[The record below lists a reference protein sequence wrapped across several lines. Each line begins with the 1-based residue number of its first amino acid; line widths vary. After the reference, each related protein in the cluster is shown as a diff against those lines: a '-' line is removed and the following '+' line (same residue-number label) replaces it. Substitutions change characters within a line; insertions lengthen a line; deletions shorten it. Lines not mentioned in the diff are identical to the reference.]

1 MCSCCDMEAH
11 VRAVSQLLLEGPP
24 PGEDNAVDAL
34 RADVTRLLLN
44 RCVCWSRAK
53 IFMQI
58 IKRYEMLITYKPP
71 NESFK

>member
-1 MCSCCDMEAH
+1 MCAAC
-11 VRAVSQLLLEGPP
+11 LLPLEGPAL
-24 PGEDNAVDAL
+24 GEDTAEEVL
-34 RADVTRLLLN
+34 GADITSLLLN

>member
-1 MCSCCDMEAH
+1 MC
-11 VRAVSQLLLEGPP
+11 VLLEGPP
-24 PGEDNAVDAL
+24 LGEGTPEDAL
-34 RADVTRLLLN
+34 RADITRLLLN

>member
-1 MCSCCDMEAH
+1 MCC
-11 VRAVSQLLLEGPP
+11 VSQLPLEGPAL
-24 PGEDNAVDAL
+24 GEDTAEEVL
-34 RADVTRLLLN
+34 RADITSLLLN